1 MSVGVVKEDF
11 DKSNEP
17 CKVIDC
23 VLSPVVIERL
33 NKDAG

>member
-1 MSVGVVKEDF
+1 MSVGREKEDF

-23 VLSPVVIERL
+23 VLNPNVIKKL
-33 NKDAG
+33 KKDP

>member
-1 MSVGVVKEDF
+1 MSVGMPKEDF

-23 VLSPVVIERL
+23 VINPSALKRI
-33 NKDAG
+33 